1 MSVRGVKVE
10 LHRHGLDKPVDLTRY
25 VVGVTDIHGRMPPWG
40 GLDLSLDLAASDWSS
55 LPGPGDWL
63 VLRDAASLAARQ
75 IARVIAQPTGIDAA
89 GPRVET
95 QVVTLSAET
104 WADFLQRLIIYA
116 VHRDTVGTMI
126 SVIGDYEKILKDIMA
141 LGQGDIGFILDRVL
155 RRLANALLPET
166 LTGQRLGDAV
176 RVVFDEESA
185 RRFSHRTAEPVRGQ
199 HVRFQ
204 EGGAV
209 GNVGGVPLLD
219 LLLGTFWH
227 AREMVEFF
235 PSVEPLGGT
244 DSALPGTVDA
254 WSVARATTDG
264 AVGVLAPSL
273 ERSPLAANL
282 GAHLAL
288 VYRVV
293 PWRVRALSDVVKS
306 ENRGTS
312 KHVFGLLAGVAD
324 AAGLAGGGA
333 VSRTLFGGP
342 TWPTLRRT
350 DIAPDE
356 VTTFRAQRSDAD
368 RINATTCDF
377 YRSGS
382 HHITLSPMIGL
393 PLMDRA
399 DVARHGL
406 RLYDPQWFFHDRT
419 TPSLNT
425 HILTVAAQAAQFML
439 GAERF
444 HTGSVT
450 LNRLRRDIRHGEAV
464 RITLHPSKV
473 MVAYVDRVQHVV
485 SAGPAVEGTTT
496 VFFSRGLYDEAL
508 RDVQVEIELPAVV
521 PERSAELLPQS
532 SPGGV
537 VLFDG
542 QPLPIAWDAVKLFT
556 HGDGLKLD
564 VGFDAKRRKLGAV
577 DMAVLHWDGT
587 TSARK
592 TRAVLAQR
600 GYGTHFVIDWDGT
613 IYQLVDMAHTAYHAK
628 GVNARSVGVDLNNPV
643 YQSFDPALV
652 ANGQPSRL
660 PALTGWSVNG
670 VAKPP
675 VLAFHEVQLDAL
687 RALAAALRV
696 HLGVPLVAP
705 ASRGPVGALT
715 TVRSLE
721 GLEPGWYHHAEVDLD
736 RQKWDTCG
744 VWLPSLLAQAGPFPV
759 ARSGG

>member
-1 MSVRGVKVE
+1 MTLARRGLRLE
-10 LHRHGLDKPVDLTRY
+10 LHRHGHTTAADLTSHALH
-25 VVGVTDIHGRMPPWG
+25 VSEIHGRMPPWG
-40 GLDLSLDLAASDWSS
+40 GLDVTLDVPAAHWHL
-55 LPGPGDWL
+55 LPRPGDWL
-63 VLRDAASLAARQ
+63 VLRDAATLRAHQLAH
-75 IARVIAQPTGIDAA
+75 VTKQPAGVAAA

-95 QVVTLSAET
+95 KTTNIAAET
-104 WADFLQRLIIYA
+104 WLDYLGRLPIYTTA
-116 VHRDTVGTMI
+116 RDTLGTLFSTADMNH
-126 SVIGDYEKILKDIMA
+126 VHG
-141 LGQGDIGFILDRVL
+141 
-155 RRLANALLPET
+155 LANALGDGSVGYVLDRLVRFLANVLLPES

-176 RVVFDEESA
+176 RVVYDARSASRFA
-185 RRFSHRTAEPVRGQ
+185 RREAEPIRGTHIQ
-199 HVRFQ
+199 FND
-204 EGGAV
+204 GGLADDWA
-209 GNVGGVPLLD
+209 GAPLLD
-219 LLLGTFWH
+219 LLLGTFWR
-227 AREMVEFF
+227 AREMVELF
-235 PSVEPLGGT
+235 PSVEALVGT

-273 ERSPLAANL
+273 ERSPLAALL

-288 VYRVV
+288 VYRVA
-293 PWRVRALSDVVKS
+293 PWRVRPLAEVVTTVGRSPDMALDL
-306 ENRGTS
+306 GI
-312 KHVFGLLAGVAD
+312 
-324 AAGLAGGGA
+324 
-333 VSRTLFGGP
+333 FGGP
-342 TWPTLRRT
+342 TWPTLPRRYV
-350 DIAPDE
+350 AADE
-356 VTTFRAQRSDAD
+356 VLVFDAD
-368 RINATTCDF
+368 LDESHRINAVTADVH
-377 YRSGS
+377 RVGS
-382 HHITLSPMIGL
+382 HHDRLMQEVGL
-393 PLMDRA
+393 PIMDKA
-399 DVARHGL
+399 SVARFGL
-406 RLYDPQWFFHDRT
+406 RMYDPQWFFSEAT
-419 TPSLNT
+419 TQRASMETGLR
-425 HILTVAAQAAQFML
+425 TVAAQAAQFML

-521 PERSAELLPQS
+521 PERSAEPLPQS

-537 VLFDG
+537 ILFDG

-628 GVNARSVGVDLNNPV
+628 GVNARSVGVDLNTPV

-687 RALAAALRV
+687 RALAAALHV

-721 GLEPGWYHHAEVDLD
+721 GLASGWFHHAEVDLD

-759 ARSGG
+759 ARSAM